1 MTVLTLERLRW
12 WHLDAVV
19 AMEPE
24 LFAPDDWSYETW
36 LSEVAQPH
44 NDYVVVV
51 DPEVVEVVGVAGLA
65 TSPHG
70 EGYVQTIG
78 VRREHQGHG
87 HGAGLLAALVA
98 RAAERGMETMGLEVR
113 DDNASALRLY
123 AKAGFASIGRR
134 RGYYGHPGHRR
145 DALVL
150 QCPDLGGALHAL
162 GGAPEVVW

>member
-1 MTVLTLERLRW
+1 MRLERLRW

-36 LSEVAQPH
+36 LSEVAQPP
-44 NDYVVVV
+44 NDYLVVA
-51 DPEVVEVVGVAGLA
+51 DTEVVGVAGLA

-78 VRREHQGHG
+78 VRREHQGRG
-87 HGAGLLAALVA
+87 HGARLLAALVA
-98 RAAERGMETMGLEVR
+98 RAADRGMETMGLEVR
-113 DDNASALRLY
+113 DDNHRALRLY
-123 AKAGFASIGRR
+123 ARAGFAPIGRR
-134 RGYYGHPGHRR
+134 RGYYGRGR

-150 QCPDLGGALHAL
+150 QCLDLGGALHAL
-162 GGAPEVVW
+162 GGAPEVSW